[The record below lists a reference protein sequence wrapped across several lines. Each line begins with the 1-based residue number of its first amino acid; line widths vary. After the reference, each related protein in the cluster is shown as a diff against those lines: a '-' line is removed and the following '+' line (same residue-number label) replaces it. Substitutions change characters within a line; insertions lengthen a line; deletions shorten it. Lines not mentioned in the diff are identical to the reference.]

1 MCEIHTTLC
10 KCYGHV
16 SGCLITKGKGT
27 PKSKKDERY
36 THASIIRIYDY
47 VCSIQRCKM
56 KRRSIVRNTYYGVNN
71 HDAKKAALAKASA
84 ISRGK

>member
-1 MCEIHTTLC
+1 MVESDFVCVCILHYVNVMDMFQGVL
-10 KCYGHV
+10 
-16 SGCLITKGKGT
+16 SPRGKV
-27 PKSKKDERY
+27 PQKVKKDERY

-71 HDAKKAALAKASA
+71 QDAKKLL
-84 ISRGK
+84 